1 MSKEK
6 RSSSKLQFSLEW
18 KTMEVKRL
26 DKTTP
31 DLIPYYDAIV
41 WIVGSSDATFNSK
54 SAAELDECLCLGNLA
69 DARNIERLKEKN
81 ITHIINTA
89 EGLGMYSEK
98 GQTKSLYDDSFKY
111 MGFDA
116 NDNFDYPIM
125 DHFEKVHSFIEEARK
140 NNTKCLIHCMQG
152 VNRSGVLAT
161 AHIMVK
167 NNIGPISAV
176 QIVYEKRGILLTNC
190 SFISKLLMFAKERG
204 YLKLDEN
211 HVLVKGHK

>member
-6 RSSSKLQFSLEW
+6 CSSSKLQFSLEW

-26 DKTTP
+26 EKTTP

-41 WIVGSSDATFNSK
+41 SIVGSSDATFNSK

-116 NDNFDYPIM
+116 KDNFEYPI
-125 DHFEKVHSFIEEARK
+125 DIILNK
-140 NNTKCLIHCMQG
+140 
-152 VNRSGVLAT
+152 
-161 AHIMVK
+161 
-167 NNIGPISAV
+167 IS
-176 QIVYEKRGILLTNC
+176 
-190 SFISKLLMFAKERG
+190 
-204 YLKLDEN
+204 
-211 HVLVKGHK
+211 